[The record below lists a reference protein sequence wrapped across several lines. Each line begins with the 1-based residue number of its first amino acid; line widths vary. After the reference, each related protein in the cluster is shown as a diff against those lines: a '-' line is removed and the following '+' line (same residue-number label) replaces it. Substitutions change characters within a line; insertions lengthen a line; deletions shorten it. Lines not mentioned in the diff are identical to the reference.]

1 MKYNARNRS
10 DTYNDCCYKCHT
22 NTSIIYGDG
31 DSNMHGSGGAN
42 KMECRIKKIKKE
54 YVVYINDKKDRQFMN
69 LDLAL
74 DYIKRIKGAK
84 KND

>member
-1 MKYNARNRS
+1 
-10 DTYNDCCYKCHT
+10 
-22 NTSIIYGDG
+22 
-31 DSNMHGSGGAN
+31 
-42 KMECRIKKIKKE
+42 MECRIKKIKKE